1 MLNAYSLR
9 LPPKRI
15 NGYRLAQHK
24 PELLNNPLI
33 SPNPGN
39 EYMQAVAHGKNQFE
53 QEKLMAGMKQ
63 ISEKQKHNLCKK

>member
-1 MLNAYSLR
+1 M
-9 LPPKRI
+9 
-15 NGYRLAQHK
+15 AQHK